1 MDNRLCIAR
10 ETYEEYIMKVE
21 EEKDM
26 LIEHMSRK
34 NIMLKQENEDLKKKT
49 GTIGTI
55 EFD

>member
-10 ETYEEYIMKVE
+10 DHFEEYIMKVE

-34 NIMLKQENEDLKKKT
+34 NIMLKKENEELKKRL
-49 GTIGTI
+49 
-55 EFD
+55 EQLEQ

>member
-34 NIMLKQENEDLKKKT
+34 NIMLKQENEDLKKKL
-49 GTIGTI
+49 
-55 EFD
+55 EQLEQ

>member
-10 ETYEEYIMKVE
+10 ETYEEYLLKVE

-34 NIMLKQENEDLKKKT
+34 NIILKKEILELQKKLDQL
-49 GTIGTI
+49 
-55 EFD
+55 EK